1 MVHVCDFRYL
11 SGIKI
16 GSKQLY
22 YLPKFRFRY
31 FRTVRV
37 FVFHCHDSHCNTF
50 RYSVLVKTLVY
61 LNTSKS
67 LADDISYLQ
76 IDTITKWS
84 HSKPT
89 VTGNISYAYSNT
101 NVATYKYS
109 GELTSHINFLNYVQN
124 LNNGIALWSN
134 SIVFTYSSN
143 SLNEI
148 TVIAL
153 PNIEYDGFVSATP
166 NSSTGHIAEWTIFI
180 NALHYDNPN
189 VKPMN
194 DHEKTLLFAHE
205 IGHTYGLGHFGGYIE
220 NGQYIYPI
228 MSQAYIV
235 AKQLHQTTKPACQ

>member
-1 MVHVCDFRYL
+1 
-11 SGIKI
+11 
-16 GSKQLY
+16 
-22 YLPKFRFRY
+22 
-31 FRTVRV
+31 
-37 FVFHCHDSHCNTF
+37 
-50 RYSVLVKTLVY
+50 
-61 LNTSKS
+61 
-67 LADDISYLQ
+67 
-76 IDTITKWS
+76 
-84 HSKPT
+84 
-89 VTGNISYAYSNT
+89 
-101 NVATYKYS
+101 VATYKYS

-228 MSQAYIV
+228 MFPSIHSSQIITSNDKAGMSV
-235 AKQLHQTTKPACQ
+235 VTHQHKHDGPLVDP